1 MLLEN
6 FIIKSVI
13 KITILMSI
21 VSLFTFSSCEENSV
35 TAEARL
41 TTMEDLMV
49 QPGFAWFVENKNKY
63 TPNPTVINELKNK
76 QIEDKIFLF
85 VKPSCGCVGT
95 KQRFPEFMKI
105 IEESGIPKEKYEI
118 YFMGDESDKHPY
130 QTKITIKDLPSFYV
144 KRGDNYIS
152 LVEDYDKRKNTNPNI
167 TLEEVFLDALK

>member
-1 MLLEN
+1 MVLEN
-6 FIIKSVI
+6 FIIKSVV
-13 KITILMSI
+13 KITLLMSI
-21 VSLFTFSSCEENSV
+21 VSLFTFSSCEENAV

-63 TPNPTVINELKNK
+63 TPNPTIINQLKNR
-76 QIEDKIFLF
+76 QIQEKIFLF

-105 IEESGIPKEKYEI
+105 IEEAGIPKEKYEI

-130 QTKITIKDLPSFYV
+130 QAQVTIKELPSFYV
-144 KRGDNYIS
+144 KNGDNYIS
-152 LVEDYDKRKNTNPNI
+152 LVDTFNTRFNANPNV